1 MNMLDAGQL
10 ACMVSV
16 RACPCAAMPCSAP
29 ASNSA
34 PASASRFDPVFG
46 LRMVLLLSQ
55 PMLLGGRGH
64 FKGHAN
70 IRPAYQRGPTVTDE
84 PRKKRTITEI
94 RESKRNGEK
103 MVYTSVLH

>member
-1 MNMLDAGQL
+1 MVPAGEVLICSLPPEALLTRSANWLKLSMNMLDAGQL
-10 ACMVSV
+10 ACIVSV
-16 RACPCAAMPCSAP
+16 RGVCPWAAIPCRVA

-70 IRPAYQRGPTVTDE
+70 IRPA
-84 PRKKRTITEI
+84 
-94 RESKRNGEK
+94 
-103 MVYTSVLH
+103 

>member
-34 PASASRFDPVFG
+34 PASATRFDPVFG
-46 LRMVLLLSQ
+46 LRMVLLLSR
-55 PMLLGGRGH
+55 PMLLGGHGH

-70 IRPAYQRGPTVTDE
+70 IRPAYQRGADRDRRAAQE
-84 PRKKRTITEI
+84 AHDHRDPRIQTHR
-94 RESKRNGEK
+94 GEDG
-103 MVYTSVLH
+103 LHL